1 MFNEK
6 YIMDKI
12 VRELNLI
19 KFNINSFS
27 KLNIYDLNIY
37 SENFFCKLLNIVF
50 DLDLINLNIVDM
62 NMPAID
68 LGDIEKKICYQIT
81 STNDSS
87 KINNTIEKFEK
98 YELYENYEK
107 LYILIL
113 SDKKDYNSNFKS
125 NGKYTFENKNILD
138 INDLIKIISSK
149 DEEKKSRVYEL
160 INQSIIKV
168 LSSNPNQ
175 LENKPDIDINNI
187 LLDKK
192 EIAINKYD
200 LSPEKINC
208 LILKLNGHNFN
219 NLIDRNY
226 YISEDNIKTIY
237 NCSLF
242 FQSFDDNDFS
252 NLSRY
257 IKIYPTQIKYA
268 IGMFVFFYERPY
280 SRGINEIDSYL
291 YENILR
297 ILNNLI
303 IILESEINISYSS
316 GSGNFE
322 ENLLNNS
329 LIVSISKNDN
339 NDNKIIFLEK
349 NKDKNIGHKF
359 SLGGISEKV
368 MNIKKFKFF
377 NENYI
382 MANSGKNIYLWNINK
397 SNSNPLLINEDKYL
411 ISDYEHYEIN
421 NSLFV
426 VVVTNCNTI
435 IVWKIIDHIIITH
448 SIIKLETSGYIFFN
462 VNGKNKVIN
471 NDVYSKQIYK
481 YDIDKKIIEK
491 YFEIPSSYFNI
502 NNMAIHP
509 IKNQIAFSYS
519 IPDTEDIDERK
530 ITTFE
535 FENVAV
541 YDIDNKAEIFK
552 ATEKNHFII
561 KLSYIEK
568 EGEVYLIIYDRDGAG
583 NDYQPLVKVWKQTR
597 ENRFLVDYVYD
608 SYPKEKNFILYCMM
622 FNDNNVYFYTFE
634 EKLIVKVTNL
644 KENTFYKLSEDYYVN
659 DIL

>member
-6 YIMDKI
+6 YIMDEI

-200 LSPEKINC
+200 LSPEKINY
-208 LILKLNGHNFN
+208 LILKLNEHNYN

-397 SNSNPLLINEDKYL
+397 SNSNPLLINEDKYV

-421 NSLFV
+421 NSLFIIAI
-426 VVVTNCNTI
+426 TKCNII
-435 IVWKIIDHIIITH
+435 IVWKIIDHIIITY

-509 IKNQIAFSYS
+509 IKNQIAFAYS
-519 IPDTEDIDERK
+519 IPDTEDIFERE
-530 ITTFE
+530 TRTFE

-583 NDYQPLVKVWKQTR
+583 NDYQPLVKVWKQTS
-597 ENRFLVDYVYD
+597 ENKFLVDYVYD
-608 SYPKEKNFILYCMM
+608 SYPKEKNLILYCMR

-644 KENTFYKLSEDYYVN
+644 KENSFYKLNKDYYVN

>member
-6 YIMDKI
+6 YIMDEI

-37 SENFFCKLLNIVF
+37 SENFFCKLLNIVL
-50 DLDLINLNIVDM
+50 DLELINLNIVDM
-62 NMPAID
+62 NIPAID
-68 LGDIEKKICYQIT
+68 LGDIKKKICYQIT

-87 KINNTIEKFEK
+87 KINNTIKKFEK
-98 YELYENYEK
+98 YELYEKYDK

-113 SDKKDYNSNFKS
+113 SDKKDYYSNFSS

-138 INDLIKIISSK
+138 INDLIRIINSK
-149 DEEKKSRVYEL
+149 DKEKKLIVYEL
-160 INQSIIKV
+160 INQSILKI
-168 LSSNPNQ
+168 LSSNSNQ

-200 LSPEKINC
+200 LTLDKIHD
-208 LILKLNGHNFN
+208 LILKLNGHNYN

-226 YISEDNIKTIY
+226 YISEDYIKTIY
-237 NCSLF
+237 YCSLF
-242 FQSFDDNDFS
+242 FQSFDDNDFF

-257 IKIYPTQIKYA
+257 IKIYPTKIKYA
-268 IGMFVFFYERPY
+268 IGMFVFFYERHY

-297 ILNNLI
+297 ILNNII

-322 ENLLNNS
+322 ETLLNNS
-329 LIVSISKNDN
+329 LIVSISKNDK

-349 NKDKNIGHKF
+349 NKDMNLGYKF

-397 SNSNPLLINEDKYL
+397 SNSNPLLINEDKYI
-411 ISDYEHYEIN
+411 ISDYDYYEIN

-426 VVVTNCNTI
+426 VAVTNSNTI
-435 IVWKIIDHIIITH
+435 IVWKIIDHIIITY
-448 SIIKLETSGYIFFN
+448 SILKLETSGYIFFN

-471 NDVYSKQIYK
+471 NDIYSKQIYK

-502 NNMAIHP
+502 INMAMHP

-519 IPDTEDIDERK
+519 IPDTEDIFKRQFS
-530 ITTFE
+530 TFE

-541 YDIDNKAEIFK
+541 YDMDNKVEIFNNI
-552 ATEKNHFII
+552 EKNHFIA

-568 EGEVYLIIYDRDGAG
+568 EGKFYLIIYDRDGAG
-583 NDYQPLVKVWKQTR
+583 NNYQPLVKVWKQTR
-597 ENRFLVDYVYD
+597 DNRFIIDYVYD
-608 SYPKEKNFILYCMM
+608 SYPKEKNLILDCMR
-622 FNDNNVYFYTFE
+622 FNDENVYFYIFE
-634 EKLIVKVTNL
+634 EKQIFKVTNL
-644 KENTFYKLSEDYYVN
+644 KENPFYKLNKDYYVN